1 MIGNTIFLKV
11 QISAYLLIYRIF
23 TCWGSCDGTSPEV
36 IIRPNEQSGL
46 FNLGNCVT
54 QTTLQFSWTG
64 TSIDNCQFTQTFLVL
79 SRSFLVQFLHLH
91 LNGIARYDYILV
103 TTTYTFDK
111 VSKSSTQWDEDITIY
126 LTHFYYCKTG
136 VACGTGCC
144 SNKCCQNKYC

>member
-64 TSIDNCQFTQTFLVL
+64 TSIDNCQFTPTF
-79 SRSFLVQFLHLH
+79 
-91 LNGIARYDYILV
+91 
-103 TTTYTFDK
+103 TTDTGPFKIFSCTISASASEWNCK
-111 VSKSSTQWDEDITIY
+111 V
-126 LTHFYYCKTG
+126 
-136 VACGTGCC
+136 
-144 SNKCCQNKYC
+144 